1 MIEFARVL
9 TFLLVLSVL
18 VVLHEFGHYIF
29 ARRNGV
35 HVNEFSVG
43 MGPRLLGWKS
53 RRTGTQYSLRAL
65 PIGGYCAMYGEDAAK
80 GEAAQQRAFRDEQI
94 ETQRLSD
101 DANFQA
107 KSAWQRLRIILAGPA
122 MNLVLAYVILLV
134 SALAFGVES
143 NGSQQIVFQV
153 LPHSPAAVHGLKLGD
168 RIVAVNGTTITSGD
182 QLLNTIHGMLG
193 KRADIAYVT
202 PSGAERSFDTVVPR
216 CPPPLSPHWG
226 CIGFSAFWSY
236 AHVGL
241 GKALAASFDEY
252 GTVADNVFLSIGL
265 LVTHFQQYSSQ
276 VTGVVGMGQAATT
289 IESFGWG
296 PYLQLAATISFA
308 LGLFNLLPI
317 PALDG
322 GRAAFIIAELLRGKP
337 VDPEKEGMVHFA
349 GFVVLMMLMIVIA
362 VHDISRIASGQG
374 VL

>member
-1 MIEFARVL
+1 VIEFERVV
-9 TFLLVLSVL
+9 TFLVVLSVL
-18 VVLHEFGHYIF
+18 VVLHELGHYIF
-29 ARRNGV
+29 ARLNGV

-53 RRTGTQYSLRAL
+53 PRTKTQYSLRAL

-80 GEAAQQRAFRDEQI
+80 GEAAQQRAFRE
-94 ETQRLSD
+94 EKEEHRPSD

-107 KSAWQRLRIILAGPA
+107 KTAWQRLRIILAGPA
-122 MNLVLAYVILLV
+122 MNLILAYVILLIG
-134 SALAFGVES
+134 AFAFGVQS
-143 NGSQQIVFQV
+143 DASQQVVFQV
-153 LPHSPAAVHGLKLGD
+153 LPHSPAAKHGLKLGD
-168 RIVAVNGTTITSGD
+168 RIVAVNGKTIASGT

-193 KRADIAYVT
+193 KTATIAYTT
-202 PSGAERSFDTVVPR
+202 PSGVQRTFDTVVPR

-226 CIGFSAFWSY
+226 CIGFSAFPQY
-236 AHVGL
+236 AHVGFAQ
-241 GKALAASFDEY
+241 ALSASFNEY
-252 GTVADNVFLSIGL
+252 GSVADNVFMSVAL

-276 VTGVVGMGQAATT
+276 ITGVVGMGQAATT
-289 IESFGWG
+289 IESFGGG

-308 LGLFNLLPI
+308 LGLFNLFPI

-349 GFVVLMMLMIVIA
+349 GFVVLMILMLVIA
-362 VHDISRIASGQG
+362 AHDISRIASGQG